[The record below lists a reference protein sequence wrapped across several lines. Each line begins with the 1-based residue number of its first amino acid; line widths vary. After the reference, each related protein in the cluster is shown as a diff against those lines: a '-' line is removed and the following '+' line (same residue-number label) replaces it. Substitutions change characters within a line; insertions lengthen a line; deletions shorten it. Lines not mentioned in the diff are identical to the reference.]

1 MKIKSVYMK
10 LMVPTLCALILGS
23 LLTSIVGYR
32 VAASL
37 IHEAIDGDGERSA
50 QSLREFTDLVLSK
63 AQIDLF
69 SLSAAPSLQNLLQ
82 DEGSPLEFERYMG
95 ELVKRFGMYNSIII
109 LNTDGI
115 IVASTSGSTGGN
127 RADREYFLASMAGQ
141 NFISQVEVSR
151 QTGALSL
158 FISIPVI
165 SRTGSIAGV
174 AMISIKLEEV
184 NDLHVN
190 PVELLG
196 NHGYAMI
203 ANGAGTIVGHR
214 NPDLIGQTI
223 SDDFLSLLLASG
235 ASSVF
240 QADIEG
246 VSSMVFAQRSRYTD
260 WYSIVI
266 CPIKDFYTG
275 TNHLLQVNVILS
287 ILVIVILGIAL
298 SLVILGMIK
307 PIVKVTNT
315 LKDIS
320 HGEGDLT
327 NVIPEKGNDE
337 ISRMSRYFNKTTQ
350 KIRDMIIT
358 VIGEAK
364 ALSKNGSNLADDMTQ
379 TKAAMND
386 IYENIVNI
394 KSRIINQSAS
404 VTQTNSTMEQI
415 TGNIHKLN
423 EHVEKQ
429 TESVSNSSSAIEQM
443 LANVL
448 SVTETLVKNSENVDQ
463 LTGASEIGRN
473 GLLNVVSDIR
483 EIAKESEGLLE
494 INSVMENIAS
504 QTNLLSMNAAIE
516 AAHAGEAGKGFA
528 VVAGEIRKLA
538 ENSSKQSKM
547 ISSVL
552 KRIKA
557 SIDKITASTDNV
569 LKNFED
575 IDSSVKTV
583 AEQEESIR
591 HAMEEQSHGNKQ
603 ILEAISNVNET
614 THMVKAVTQEML
626 KGAEEV
632 IDEAGNLERVTVEIT
647 GGVNEMS
654 TGAEQINTAM
664 NHVNNLSLKNQGYIE
679 TLMAE
684 VSRFKV

>member
-1 MKIKSVYMK
+1 
-10 LMVPTLCALILGS
+10 MVPTLCALILGS